1 MVEEH
6 LRPINLTN
14 NMLFGVTDNDII
26 ILDIINE
33 FKCLHR
39 LKGHNND
46 VSDLLY
52 IDKAYLL
59 LSGSYDYTIKVWDA
73 NNSFNCISR
82 NRWLFA

>member
-1 MVEEH
+1 M
-6 LRPINLTN
+6 INYI
-14 NMLFGVTDNDII
+14 GY
-26 ILDIINE
+26 
-33 FKCLHR
+33 CLHR